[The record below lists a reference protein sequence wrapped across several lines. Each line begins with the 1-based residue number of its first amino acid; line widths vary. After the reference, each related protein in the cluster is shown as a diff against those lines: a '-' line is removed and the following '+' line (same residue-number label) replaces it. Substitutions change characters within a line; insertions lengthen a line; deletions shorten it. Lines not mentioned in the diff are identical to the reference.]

1 MIEKIT
7 QSFIVACRDYFA
19 GQECGLLL
27 KHQYVDGKLIER
39 NSKSMALGS
48 FFEWLLTGA
57 LPKGGKIPMP
67 VYMKTPLKKKM
78 AADLTVDDMVEPY
91 RRAHF
96 NATAIKGI
104 WKEMG
109 LEFVKVGENYAKKIG
124 GLTYGGTIDVVM
136 RCTKYI
142 EFQDGTVWREGD
154 FIVLDIKYSGL
165 LYDRW
170 ERYGWAWSELQKE
183 YHGTQAKQYGMITGL
198 PFYFWVVS
206 NTNKMED
213 GEDEYPMPDIKLF
226 RVPLDDFMLEQ
237 HVVEGKKLYER
248 FVLEAE
254 LGLVAR
260 PSLTRCSDCPLKANC
275 TEKHLFPHPELVD
288 LTIE

>member
-1 MIEKIT
+1 MITKIT
-7 QSFIVACRDYFA
+7 QSFVVAARDYFA

-27 KHQYVDGKLIER
+27 KHQYVDGKLVGR
-39 NSKSMALGS
+39 KSKSLALGS
-48 FFEWLLTGA
+48 YFEWLLSGA
-57 LPKGGKIPMP
+57 LPKDGKVPMP
-67 VYMKTPLKKKM
+67 VYMKTPLKKKL
-78 AADLTVDDMVEPY
+78 AKDLTIDDMTEPY

-96 NATAIKGI
+96 NAAAIKDI
-104 WKEMG
+104 WQEMG
-109 LEFVKVGENYAKKIG
+109 LEIVRVGHKYEKGNQE
-124 GLTYGGTIDVVM
+124 GTIDLVM
-136 RCTKYI
+136 KCTKYI
-142 EFQDGTVWREGD
+142 EFADGTVWREGD

-183 YHGTQAKQYGMITGL
+183 YHGTQAKQYGYITGL

-226 RVPLDDFMLEQ
+226 RVPLDEFMIEQ
-237 HVVEGKKLYER
+237 HLMEGNKLLER
-248 FVLEAE
+248 FKFESTV
-254 LGLVAR
+254 GFVAR
-260 PSLTRCSDCPLKANC
+260 PSLVRCSKCPLVDTC
-275 TEKHLFPHPELVD
+275 ESKHLFPHPETVD